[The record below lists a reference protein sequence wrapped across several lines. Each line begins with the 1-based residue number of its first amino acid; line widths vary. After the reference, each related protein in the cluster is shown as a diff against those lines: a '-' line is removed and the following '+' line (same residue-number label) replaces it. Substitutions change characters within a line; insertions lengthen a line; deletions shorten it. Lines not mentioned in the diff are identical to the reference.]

1 MAITKAETLNSVQI
15 HIVGEKS
22 IRSSYQT
29 IFTDD
34 STDPD
39 TMGLSQRET
48 HYVAADTIPSGEDQ
62 MVKDLAAVLFA

>member
-15 HIVGEKS
+15 QIIGEKS
-22 IRSSYQT
+22 IRSTYQIT
-29 IFTDD
+29 FTDD

-39 TMGLSQRET
+39 TEGHSIRET